1 MSTSLETA
9 VVRWVYQAG
18 KPGMKVGDLVKADPW
33 VEHGKIGMILSVQED
48 GGYGYGAYVLI
59 NHKIKLIRIEN
70 LNDID
75 K

>member
-1 MSTSLETA
+1 
-9 VVRWVYQAG
+9 
-18 KPGMKVGDLVKADPW
+18 MKVGDLVKADAW

-48 GGYGYGAYVLI
+48 GGHGYGADAYVLI